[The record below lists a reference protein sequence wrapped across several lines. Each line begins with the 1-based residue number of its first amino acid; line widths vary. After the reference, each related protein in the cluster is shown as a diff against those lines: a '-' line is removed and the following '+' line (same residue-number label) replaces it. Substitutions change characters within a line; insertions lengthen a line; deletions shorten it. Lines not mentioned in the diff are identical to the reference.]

1 MEDLK
6 SLRSRLVTLQQKSSQ
21 NRLSERNIVE
31 ILQKLVEKFDLKII
45 YCLSGKDYLT
55 PSRLIQEISKEV
67 VQEGRISLLD
77 LPSILNVSIENI
89 ENRVAGALSEK
100 VMLVNGQLLSKFYV
114 ENLCEEINLALQESG
129 QLSLADLTVKYS
141 LPMGFIKEEL
151 EKRVG
156 KGVQGM
162 FMGNNTLVTDMYVVR
177 HLGKLRGTLRASKKP
192 VDLKAF
198 DSSLV
203 VSQVKMLIESSQ
215 VDGKLDGN
223 VFTPTVFRETVWSE
237 VRDNFLVNRYVEF
250 EFIKKRLGVLGAVDV
265 HGVCEQLGS
274 GEFFHS
280 SYINPELIL
289 ETKESIQKQMQN
301 KDYADFFD
309 LGLPSCLDE
318 EDIEQLIIP
327 PTKCHSRFLFTERTI
342 TQAISLISP
351 LLNTFTEEVKDS
363 KNKKKDSL
371 SLQTIQNELKKKK
384 FLKASPEFLEGF
396 CDSVYSKANEII
408 SEKRESRGKPSA
420 VVQDNLPQD
429 FNYLYLCN
437 KSLVGI
443 SKVFANV
450 KPVQVHL
457 MKTLASNFFS
467 EMVRVQLNHHR
478 IQTSEVKVNDRGKL
492 IQKLPEYLRDIFL
505 KIGEKVSNK
514 DLDGFI
520 QEIMDNKKDIPIIT
534 LKAVDKKTERSILH
548 NLKSDTKS
556 KALSLFDSKD
566 YCFAA
571 ILGVKLKLID
581 QGFIFELPSEKW
593 ALKLAFEAYS
603 SISTPDV
610 LTSFLQQLVE
620 NPQNENIAD
629 LSEQVI
635 SFISS

>member
-6 SLRSRLVTLQQKSSQ
+6 SLRSRLVTIQQKSSQ
-21 NRLSERNIVE
+21 NRLSERNVVE
-31 ILQKLVEKFDLKII
+31 ILQKLVEKFDLKVV

-55 PSRLIQEISKEV
+55 PSRLVQEISKEV

-100 VMLVNGQLLSKFYV
+100 VMLVNGQLLSRFYV
-114 ENLCEEINLALQESG
+114 ENLCEEINLALQEGG

-151 EKRVG
+151 EKRMG

-192 VDLKAF
+192 VDLKGF

-203 VSQVKMLIESSQ
+203 GSQVRGLIESCQ
-215 VDGKLDGN
+215 VDGKLDGM
-223 VFTPTVFRETVWSE
+223 VFTPTVYRETVWSE
-237 VRDNFLVNRYVEF
+237 VRDSFLVNRFVEF
-250 EFIKKRLGVLGAVDV
+250 EFIKKRLGVLGAVDIR
-265 HGVCEQLGS
+265 GVCEQLGQ
-274 GEFFHS
+274 GEYFHS
-280 SYINPELIL
+280 SFVGPELLL
-289 ETKESIQKQMQN
+289 ETKESVQKQMIN

-309 LGLPSCLDE
+309 LGLASCFDE
-318 EDIEQLIIP
+318 EDIEQLITP
-327 PTKCHSRFLFTERTI
+327 PTKYHSHFLFTERAI
-342 TQAISLISP
+342 NQAISLLGPI
-351 LLNTFTEEVKDS
+351 LNTFGEEVKDS

-396 CDSVYSKANEII
+396 CDSVYSRANELI
-408 SEKRESRGKPSA
+408 SERREASGKPSA
-420 VVQDNLPQD
+420 IVQDSLPQD

-437 KSLVGI
+437 KSLIGL
-443 SKVFANV
+443 SKVYSNV

-467 EMVRVQLNHHR
+467 EMVRVELNHHG
-478 IQTSEVKVNDRGKL
+478 IQTTEVKVNDRGKL
-492 IQKLPEYLRDIFL
+492 IQKLPEYLREIFL
-505 KIGEKVSNK
+505 KIAEKLSNK

-520 QEIMDNKKDIPIIT
+520 QEILNSKKDIPVIT
-534 LKAVDKKTERSILH
+534 LKTVDKKTERSILH
-548 NLKSDTKS
+548 NLRSDTRS
-556 KALSLFDSKD
+556 KALLSLSSKD
-566 YCFAA
+566 YCFGA
-571 ILGVKLKLID
+571 ILGVKLKFID
-581 QGFIFELPSEKW
+581 QGYVLELPSEKW

-603 SISTPDV
+603 SISAPDV

-620 NPQNENIAD
+620 NPQNESLAE
-629 LSEQVI
+629 LSEQVT